1 MKISFGCQT
10 YTWKLNKERFAG
22 DLPHIADVTAK
33 AGYTGL
39 ESEIDMLGDYF
50 NRAELTKEIVDGCGI
65 SLAAI
70 VLHQDWA
77 GYEESAQEK
86 ELSDRLLT
94 LSDSS
99 PAQK

>member
-50 NRAELTKEIVDGCGI
+50 NRA
-65 SLAAI
+65 
-70 VLHQDWA
+70 
-77 GYEESAQEK
+77 
-86 ELSDRLLT
+86 
-94 LSDSS
+94 
-99 PAQK
+99 

>member
-50 NRAELTKEIVDGCGI
+50 NRAELTKEIMDGCGI

-86 ELSDRLLT
+86 ELSDKAIDFIR
-94 LSDSS
+94 
-99 PAQK
+99 Q

>member
-50 NRAELTKEIVDGCGI
+50 NRAELTKSIDDAYLYARKIIAEHAITKLREINC
-65 SLAAI
+65 A
-70 VLHQDWA
+70 VL
-77 GYEESAQEK
+77 G
-86 ELSDRLLT
+86 
-94 LSDSS
+94 
-99 PAQK
+99 